1 MAIDFFNRYPQNS
14 GAKTPE
20 YPFGSFRNETAPDA
34 KDGTTLEQDWSNDWQ
49 AFFGKLL
56 VEASMTP
63 NGTVDTVVMS
73 QYYDALLNLIRKERT
88 KVSDIMNGTQVDV
101 ASSENALRRAYE
113 NAVASVK
120 KEGDTMTGN
129 LVMQASTQYRDTSIP
144 QNNVG
149 SQFNVKNESGQLVI
163 RRGRADGN
171 ASGEQ
176 RIVMP
181 NRSGQVALV
190 SDGVGVDQQ
199 WRNVTSTRKL
209 NDTYTNTSGKP
220 IVVNVLVNC
229 SSRNV
234 RVRLFVNGVI
244 ASLQEVQGSDT
255 TSVTVTK
262 ALSVSAIIPAGASY
276 YANYSTMSTGGSGS
290 VTLEN
295 WAELR

>member
-14 GAKTPE
+14 GAKSPE

-88 KVSDIMNGTQVDV
+88 KVSDILDGTQVDV

-120 KEGDTMTGN
+120 KAGDTMTGN
-129 LVMQASTQYRDTSIP
+129 LVMQASTQYRDISIP

-149 SQFNVKNESGQLVI
+149 SQFNVKNESGQMVI

-181 NRSGQVALV
+181 NKSGQIALADTFLN
-190 SDGVGVDQQ
+190 SENGWAKDENTGIITQ
-199 WRNVTSTRKL
+199 W
-209 NDTYTNTSGKP
+209 G
-220 IVVNVLVNC
+220 VVNSRGFNAFPIPFPSQCYSVNLT
-229 SSRNV
+229 S
-234 RVRLFVNGVI
+234 NGT
-244 ASLQEVQGSDT
+244 E
-255 TSVTVTK
+255 SVV
-262 ALSVSAIIPAGASY
+262 AYVYGAVDKSGF
-276 YANYSTMSTGGSGS
+276 NFQQTGG
-290 VTLEN
+290 VPRAFF
-295 WAELR
+295 WAVGK

>member
-14 GAKTPE
+14 GAKTAE

-88 KVSDIMNGTQVDV
+88 KVSDILNGTQVDV

-120 KEGDTMTGN
+120 KAGDTMTGN
-129 LVMQASTQYRDTSIP
+129 LVMQASTQYRDISIP

-149 SQFNVKNESGQLVI
+149 SQFNVKNESGSLVI

-171 ASGEQ
+171 TAGEQ

-181 NRSGQVALV
+181 NKSGTLGLSPTTNLAANGWHKDENTGLITQWGSVYER
-190 SDGVGVDQQ
+190 GVKNFPIAFPNECFSVVLTHNGEEPAIAF
-199 WRNVTSTRKL
+199 
-209 NDTYTNTSGKP
+209 TYGKP
-220 IVVNVLVNC
+220 T
-229 SSRNV
+229 R
-234 RVRLFVNGVI
+234 
-244 ASLQEVQGSDT
+244 
-255 TSVTVTK
+255 TSFNFQQSGG
-262 ALSVSAIIPAGASY
+262 AAGAFF
-276 YANYSTMSTGGSGS
+276 
-290 VTLEN
+290 
-295 WAELR
+295 WAVGR